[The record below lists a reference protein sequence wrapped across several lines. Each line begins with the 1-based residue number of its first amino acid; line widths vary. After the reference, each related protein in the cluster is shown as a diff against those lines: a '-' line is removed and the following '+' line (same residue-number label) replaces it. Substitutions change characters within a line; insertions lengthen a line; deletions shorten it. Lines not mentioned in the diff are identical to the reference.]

1 VPRIAGLDLGVIWA
15 VEKPF
20 KKGENN
26 GLYYNERTT

>member
-1 VPRIAGLDLGVIWA
+1 MAGSDSGVISA

-26 GLYYNERTT
+26 GLYYNERTA